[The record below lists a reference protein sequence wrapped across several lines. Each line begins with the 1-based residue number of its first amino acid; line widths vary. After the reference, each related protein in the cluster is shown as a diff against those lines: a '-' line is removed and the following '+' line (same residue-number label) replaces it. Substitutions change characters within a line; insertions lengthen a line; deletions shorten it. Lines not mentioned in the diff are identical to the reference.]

1 MLGKSIGL
9 KHAKAEKGM
18 LGRGDRAS
26 KDIGSGK
33 QEEQA
38 GNSRSFP
45 LDSSDGYGK
54 RCSGRSH

>member
-9 KHAKAEKGM
+9 KHAKAEKGI
-18 LGRGDRAS
+18 LGRGDRVS

-38 GNSRSFP
+38 GNSQ
-45 LDSSDGYGK
+45 
-54 RCSGRSH
+54 